1 MKFISISALWCSSCL
16 IMKKNIKELELQY
29 PQIEFITYDLDFDEE
44 SKAYQIT
51 SKLPVYI
58 LIKDNIELKRI
69 IGEQKKDFLIQNIE
83 NYLIKE

>member
-16 IMKKNIKELELQY
+16 IMKKTVKELEEIY

-44 SKAYQIT
+44 SKKYQIT

-58 LIKDNIELKRI
+58 LIKDNIETKRI
-69 IGEQKKDFLIQNIE
+69 IGEQKKDVLIQNIE
-83 NYLIKE
+83 DYLIKE